1 MKELADLLARTPAD
15 RIPKNN
21 TPPLLTSGAEF
32 FILNFIVAKARKG
45 RSTRQRGTDAFALSP
60 IPGPGRFLL
69 LRPCRRRTGGND
81 EL

>member
-1 MKELADLLARTPAD
+1 MKYVIAFLVLSIIIIEHEL
-15 RIPKNN
+15 
-21 TPPLLTSGAEF
+21 GH
-32 FILNFIVAKARKG
+32 FIVAKARKG

-60 IPGPGRFLL
+60 NPGPGRILL